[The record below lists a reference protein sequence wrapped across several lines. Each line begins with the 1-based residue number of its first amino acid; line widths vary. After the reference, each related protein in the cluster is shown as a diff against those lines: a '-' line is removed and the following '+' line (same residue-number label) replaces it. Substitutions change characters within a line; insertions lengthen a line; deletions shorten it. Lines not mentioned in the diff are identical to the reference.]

1 MNQSDKEGS
10 RQQCLISHLLPKR
23 DCERLRTD
31 SAHDPCHYLGMKKK
45 RTLIETER
53 TTIASVKREM
63 QKPRLAESVRNGLR
77 NHAEPLFE
85 EPSARP
91 EKV

>member
-1 MNQSDKEGS
+1 V
-10 RQQCLISHLLPKR
+10 
-23 DCERLRTD
+23 
-31 SAHDPCHYLGMKKK
+31 HDQCHYFGMNRK
-45 RTLIETER
+45 RNLMETER
-53 TTIASVKREM
+53 AKIASVKRKM
-63 QKPRLAESVRNGLR
+63 QKPRLTESVRNDLR

>member
-1 MNQSDKEGS
+1 MHQSDKEGS
-10 RQQCLISHLLPKR
+10 RQRMPDLRILYR
-23 DCERLRTD
+23 CEPLRTD

-45 RTLIETER
+45 INLIETER

-63 QKPRLAESVRNGLR
+63 QKPRLTESVRNDLR
-77 NHAEPLFE
+77 NHAESLFE